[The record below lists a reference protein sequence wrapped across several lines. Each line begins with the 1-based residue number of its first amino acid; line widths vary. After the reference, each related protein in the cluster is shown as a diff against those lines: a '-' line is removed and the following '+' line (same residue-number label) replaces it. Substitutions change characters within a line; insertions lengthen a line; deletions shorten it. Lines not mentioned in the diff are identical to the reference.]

1 MVGRRAVI
9 GVWLSHRWQL
19 CPSCGYCIFL
29 IFLYSVAYQRVY
41 IFFIRLPKFIPSLF
55 FGEDRLSVGA
65 IILSRKGQIG
75 SQVLSFQV
83 WISNYISRFKIFNVL
98 FSLYFVCICLCYV
111 LSVHVCLICLFQ
123 YWFCLVMT
131 FIFKISFIWVLI
143 HGLGSVGFSMTWS
156 YDLLNIV
163 NNYIFNI
170 FCCDLTSLLLMSN
183 FAKWFVSRLV
193 IWRIV
198 VFCLYLLYVL

>member
-98 FSLYFVCICLCYV
+98 FSLYFVCICICLHLSLLCTVCTCMFDLPVPVLVLFGHDIYLLKNLHMGTIWIVFISNRFLFNV
-111 LSVHVCLICLFQ
+111 LS
-123 YWFCLVMT
+123 
-131 FIFKISFIWVLI
+131 
-143 HGLGSVGFSMTWS
+143 
-156 YDLLNIV
+156 
-163 NNYIFNI
+163 
-170 FCCDLTSLLLMSN
+170 
-183 FAKWFVSRLV
+183 
-193 IWRIV
+193 
-198 VFCLYLLYVL
+198 

>member
-19 CPSCGYCIFL
+19 CPSCGFCISL
-29 IFLYSVAYQRVY
+29 IFLYFVAYQRVY

-131 FIFKISFIWVLI
+131 FIFKISFIWLYRKI
-143 HGLGSVGFSMTWS
+143 IDFPYTS
-156 YDLLNIV
+156 YIKE
-163 NNYIFNI
+163 
-170 FCCDLTSLLLMSN
+170 
-183 FAKWFVSRLV
+183 KWPKFKVK
-193 IWRIV
+193 WP
-198 VFCLYLLYVL
+198 

>member
-41 IFFIRLPKFIPSLF
+41 HLLCQTTEIHSITIFR
-55 FGEDRLSVGA
+55 GRRLSVGA

-83 WISNYISRFKIFNVL
+83 WISNYISRFRYL
-98 FSLYFVCICLCYV
+98 M
-111 LSVHVCLICLFQ
+111 
-123 YWFCLVMT
+123 FCLVC
-131 FIFKISFIWVLI
+131 IL
-143 HGLGSVGFSMTWS
+143 
-156 YDLLNIV
+156 
-163 NNYIFNI
+163 
-170 FCCDLTSLLLMSN
+170 
-183 FAKWFVSRLV
+183 FAFVFV
-193 IWRIV
+193 MY
-198 VFCLYLLYVL
+198 CLYMYVWFACSSIGFVWSWHLSLKSLSYGE

>member
-1 MVGRRAVI
+1 MNWRLLLLYILGRRAVI

-19 CPSCGYCIFL
+19 CPSCGFCISL
-29 IFLYSVAYQRVY
+29 IFLYFVAYQRVY
-41 IFFIRLPKFIPSLF
+41 IFFIRLPKLIPSLF
-55 FGEDRLSVGA
+55 FGDNRLSVGA

-131 FIFKISFIWVLI
+131 FIFKISSYIRVNCFKGHEQIKLWKVSPRRDLNQRPS
-143 HGLGSVGFSMTWS
+143 GYMPDALTNWATGAGSSKVRARAHSKP
-156 YDLLNIV
+156 I
-163 NNYIFNI
+163 
-170 FCCDLTSLLLMSN
+170 
-183 FAKWFVSRLV
+183 
-193 IWRIV
+193 
-198 VFCLYLLYVL
+198 

>member
-83 WISNYISRFKIFNVL
+83 WISKYISRFKIFNVL

-131 FIFKISFIWVLI
+131 FIFKISFIWGFLRSTKETTTSSSALKQCPANCTRLCESLFET
-143 HGLGSVGFSMTWS
+143 LG
-156 YDLLNIV
+156 
-163 NNYIFNI
+163 
-170 FCCDLTSLLLMSN
+170 
-183 FAKWFVSRLV
+183 RLP
-193 IWRIV
+193 
-198 VFCLYLLYVL
+198 

>member
-123 YWFCLVMT
+123 YWFCLVIT
-131 FIFKISFIWVLI
+131 FIFKISSYADRLSDKWHLTHRVTPVPCKDLHI
-143 HGLGSVGFSMTWS
+143 HVHYTYFHT
-156 YDLLNIV
+156 
-163 NNYIFNI
+163 
-170 FCCDLTSLLLMSN
+170 C
-183 FAKWFVSRLV
+183 A
-193 IWRIV
+193 
-198 VFCLYLLYVL
+198 